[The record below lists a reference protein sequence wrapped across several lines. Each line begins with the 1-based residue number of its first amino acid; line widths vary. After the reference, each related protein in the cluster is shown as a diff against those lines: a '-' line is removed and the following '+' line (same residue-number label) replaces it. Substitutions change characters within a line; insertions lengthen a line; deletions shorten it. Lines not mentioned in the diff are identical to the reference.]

1 MGGPRAARREEEGE
15 RLPEHLE
22 EFVTRSSVAMEQI
35 ATVMGRQEEWMKTQW
50 PQLVDTL
57 NSDFLLHNQRVE
69 QLCEVIDESNKQMLE
84 FRKDVWDKMW
94 NTFQRILIVAV
105 GVLAAIAG
113 WRIVTG
119 M

>member
-1 MGGPRAARREEEGE
+1 MGPKAARREEAEVPAEYLG
-15 RLPEHLE
+15 

-35 ATVMGRQEEWMKTQW
+35 AVVMGRQEEWMKTQW

-69 QLCEVIDESNKQMLE
+69 QLCKVMDESNKQMLD

-94 NTFQRILIVAV
+94 NTFQKILMVAI

-119 M
+119 L